1 MEDTMTDKQR
11 HFVHNEAADAVWTQ
25 GMRKIFE
32 YRDLGIKSGTDDDYV
47 AHLIRANGNEE
58 QDQIHAWH
66 IHECQFQM
74 IYILKGWATFE
85 YEGIGVRTLRKGD
98 CINQP
103 PLIKHQSL
111 SDQIENLLSSSS
123 GDCPQEAT
131 SLPSACPAAASLR
144 IPKANW

>member
-32 YRDLGIKSGTDDDYV
+32 YRDLGIKFGTDDDYV

-103 PLIKHQSL
+103 PLIKHRE
-111 SDQIENLLSSSS
+111 IECSKDLEML
-123 GDCPQEAT
+123 EIVA
-131 SLPSACPAAASLR
+131 PADFKTT
-144 IPKANW
+144 IVVGPD